1 MKKISFIVLP
11 ILFFI
16 YIAVETYL
24 KLNHSSLCETTGCQL
39 AGALLRFDSI
49 YLNFIGMASAIAIII
64 VGLLSYREII
74 SEKLF
79 FLVVGASLL
88 FETIMLGYQFY
99 ASPEMC
105 VFCMGVYAFLVV
117 ILLLASPKYFA
128 ITAIGAISVFTS
140 LSFLEVPSAKPYLGD
155 NGNYLI
161 QSENC
166 SHCRKV
172 KAYMKE
178 HDIKFTKIDIG
189 DIEAQNFATFLNFKT
204 IPILLV
210 KEGEKVKIIN
220 GDKDIINSLKT
231 PTENIINNIGNIIMD
246 KIEESITVGGAKEP
260 SSSTTSTSSTTSNDL
275 FNATGEEDKGCGF
288 ATLNQIE
295 PDCTK

>member
-24 KLNHSSLCETTGCQL
+24 KLNHSSLCETSGCQL
-39 AGALLRFDSI
+39 ADALLRFDSI
-49 YLNFIGMASAIAIII
+49 YLNFIGMASAIAIIV
-64 VGLLSYREII
+64 VGLLSYRGII

-88 FETIMLGYQFY
+88 FETIMLGYQFF

-105 VFCMGVYAFLVV
+105 IFCMGVYAFLIV
-117 ILLLASPKYFA
+117 ILLLASAKYFA
-128 ITAIGAISVFTS
+128 ITAIGAISVFVS
-140 LSFLEVPSAKPYLGD
+140 LSFLAIPSAKPYLTE
-155 NGNYLI
+155 NGNYLL

-166 SHCRKV
+166 GHCRKV
-172 KAYMKE
+172 KEYMSE
-178 HDIKFTKIDIG
+178 HDIKFTKIDIS

-210 KEGEKVKIIN
+210 KDGQNINIIN
-220 GDKDIINSLKT
+220 GDKDIIDSFKT
-231 PTENIINNIGNIIMD
+231 PAQNIMNNIVGNIMD
-246 KIEESITVGGAKEP
+246 KIEESITVGSSEP
-260 SSSTTSTSSTTSNDL
+260 ESISTTSNDL
-275 FNATGEEDKGCGF
+275 FNAGEDDEGCGF
-288 ATLNQIE
+288 ATLNKIE

>member
-24 KLNHSSLCETTGCQL
+24 KLNHSSLCETSGCQL
-39 AGALLRFDSI
+39 ADALLRFDSI
-49 YLNFIGMASAIAIII
+49 YLNFIGMASAIAIIL
-64 VGLLSYREII
+64 VGILSYKEKI

-88 FETIMLGYQFY
+88 FETIMLGYQFF

-105 VFCMGVYAFLVV
+105 IFCMGVYAFLLV
-117 ILLLASPKYFA
+117 ILLLASPKYFG
-128 ITAIGAISVFTS
+128 ITMIGAISVFMS
-140 LSFLEVPSAKPYLGD
+140 LSFLSIPSPKPYLIE
-155 NGNYLI
+155 NGNYLL

-166 SHCRKV
+166 GHCRKV
-172 KAYMKE
+172 KEYMNE
-178 HDIKFTKIDIG
+178 NDIKFTKIDIG
-189 DIEAQNFATFLNFKT
+189 EIEAQNFATFLNFKT

-210 KEGEKVKIIN
+210 KDGPNIKIIN
-220 GDKDIINSLKT
+220 GDKDIINSFKT
-231 PTENIINNIGNIIMD
+231 PAQSMMNSIVGNIMD
-246 KIEESITVGGAKEP
+246 KIEESITIGGDEEESSTSSG
-260 SSSTTSTSSTTSNDL
+260 SSSTSTSDL
-275 FNATGEEDKGCGF
+275 FNGEEDEEGCGF
-288 ATLNQIE
+288 ATLHKTE

>member
-1 MKKISFIVLP
+1 LKKISFIVLP

-24 KLNHSSLCETTGCQL
+24 KLNHSSLCHTSGCQL

-49 YLNFIGMASAIAIII
+49 YLNFIGMASAIAIIL
-64 VGLLSYREII
+64 VGILSYKEKI
-74 SEKLF
+74 SEKIF

-105 VFCMGVYAFLVV
+105 VFCMGVYAFLLA

-128 ITAIGAISVFTS
+128 ITMIGATSVFVS
-140 LSFLEVPSAKPYLGD
+140 LSFLSISTPKPYLSGD
-155 NGNYLI
+155 GNYLI

-166 SHCRKV
+166 GHCRKV
-172 KAYMKE
+172 KEYMHE
-178 HDIKFTKIDIG
+178 HDIKFTKIDIE

-210 KEGEKVKIIN
+210 KEADTIKIIN
-220 GDKDIINSLKT
+220 GDKDIINSFKN
-231 PTENIINNIGNIIMD
+231 PAQSMMHNIVGNIMD
-246 KIEESITVGGAKEP
+246 KIEESITVGGSEEE
-260 SSSTTSTSSTTSNDL
+260 SSGTSSTNDL
-275 FNATGEEDKGCGF
+275 FNGSEEDKGCGF
-288 ATLNQIE
+288 ATLDKLE
-295 PDCTK
+295 TDCTK

>member
-1 MKKISFIVLP
+1 LKKISFIFLP

-16 YIAVETYL
+16 YIATETYL
-24 KLNHSSLCETTGCQL
+24 KLNHSSLCESSGCKL

-64 VGLLSYREII
+64 VGILSYRKII

-105 VFCMGVYAFLVV
+105 TFCMGVYAFLVA

-128 ITAIGAISVFTS
+128 ITAIGALSVFTS
-140 LSFLEVPSAKPYLGD
+140 LSFLAVPSAKPYLSD

-161 QSENC
+161 QSKNC
-166 SHCRKV
+166 GHCKKV
-172 KAYMKE
+172 KSYMKE
-178 HDIKFTKIDIG
+178 HNIKFTKINIG
-189 DIEAQNFATFLNFKT
+189 DIEAQNFAKFLNFNT

-210 KEGEKVKIIN
+210 KDGQNIKIIN
-220 GDKDIINSLKT
+220 GDKDIISSFKSPAEKMVNG
-231 PTENIINNIGNIIMD
+231 IVGNIMD
-246 KIEESITVGGAKEP
+246 KIEQSITVG
-260 SSSTTSTSSTTSNDL
+260 SSDDNNQEESTPNNTTTNDL
-275 FNATGEEDKGCGF
+275 FNGTAEEDKGCGF
-288 ATLNQIE
+288 ATLNELE

>member
-1 MKKISFIVLP
+1 LKKISFIFLP

-24 KLNHSSLCETTGCQL
+24 KLNGSPLCQSSGCQL
-39 AGALLRFDSI
+39 ADALLRFDSI

-64 VGLLSYREII
+64 VGILSYKEII

-88 FETIMLGYQFY
+88 FETIMLGYQFF

-105 VFCMGVYAFLVV
+105 IFCMGVYAFLLL
-117 ILLLASPKYFA
+117 ILLTASLKYFA
-128 ITAIGAISVFTS
+128 ITMIGAISVFMS
-140 LSFLEVPSAKPYLGD
+140 LSFLAIPSAKSYLNED
-155 NGNYLI
+155 GNYLL

-166 SHCRKV
+166 GHCKKV
-172 KAYMKE
+172 KTYMNE

-189 DIEAQNFATFLNFKT
+189 DIEAQNFASFLNFKT

-210 KEGEKVKIIN
+210 KDGGNIKIIN
-220 GDKDIINSLKT
+220 GDKDIIKSFKS
-231 PTENIINNIGNIIMD
+231 PTENIMRNIVGNIMD
-246 KIEESITVGGAKEP
+246 KIEDSIIIGGSEE
-260 SSSTTSTSSTTSNDL
+260 SSSSADITNDL
-275 FNATGEEDKGCGF
+275 FNADEDDEGCGF
-288 ATLNQIE
+288 ATLDKIE

>member
-1 MKKISFIVLP
+1 LKKISFIFLP

-24 KLNHSSLCETTGCQL
+24 KLNHSSLCETSGCQL

-49 YLNFIGMASAIAIII
+49 YLNFIGMASAITIIV

-105 VFCMGVYAFLVV
+105 VFCMGVYAFLVA

-140 LSFLEVPSAKPYLGD
+140 LSFLEVPSAKPYLGE

-166 SHCRKV
+166 GHCRKV

-210 KEGEKVKIIN
+210 KEGEKIRIIN
-220 GDKDIINSLKT
+220 GDKDIINSFKT

-246 KIEESITVGGAKEP
+246 KIEESITVGGDEEP
-260 SSSTTSTSSTTSNDL
+260 SSTTSSTSTTTNDL
-275 FNATGEEDKGCGF
+275 FSGAGEEDEGCGF
-288 ATLNQIE
+288 ATLNKIE

>member
-16 YIAVETYL
+16 YISVETYL
-24 KLNHSSLCETTGCQL
+24 KLNHSSLCESSGCQL

-49 YLNFIGMASAIAIII
+49 YLNFIGMASAIVILL
-64 VGLLSYREII
+64 VGILSYKEKI

-105 VFCMGVYAFLVV
+105 IFCMGVYTFLLL
-117 ILLLASPKYFA
+117 ILLFASPKYFG
-128 ITAIGAISVFTS
+128 ITMIGAMSVFLA
-140 LSFLEVPSAKPYLGD
+140 LSFLSVPSSKPYLSG

-161 QSENC
+161 QSESC
-166 SHCRKV
+166 PHCHKV
-172 KAYMKE
+172 KEYMKE
-178 HDIKFTKIDIG
+178 HDIKFTKIDIS

-210 KEGEKVKIIN
+210 KDEHGIKIIN
-220 GDKDIINSLKT
+220 GDKDIIHSFKT
-231 PTENIINNIGNIIMD
+231 PVRSMVNSVMGNIID
-246 KIEESITVGGAKEP
+246 KIEESITIGGE
-260 SSSTTSTSSTTSNDL
+260 SESSTSNASETSTNDL
-275 FNATGEEDKGCGF
+275 FNGGDEDKGCGF
-288 ATLNQIE
+288 ATLDKLE
-295 PDCTK
+295 PNCTK